1 MDDDARDGRLAHR
14 WVGLRTPRK
23 RVMGRGKGRSWGR
36 ECIDVA
42 GRGWMRTGGR
52 GSHGAKIGGRS
63 GHAATTLAASVGR
76 TQILRHICAGF
87 AASFSRGGRSGVQ
100 TASQPPHRVGSGWGQ
115 RGAQGNGRRGTR
127 EAARRRCER
136 GKQARNRML
145 DCQIGR
151 GYGAE
156 GRFPLVCV
164 RARGGAMG
172 SSLRGTRGPALTSQ
186 PTERAS
192 SHRNSALYIAP
203 RPLPPLLNAS
213 PSPQLPRLASQHP

>member
-1 MDDDARDGRLAHR
+1 MDADGGEGVTRGEDRGTVGARCDHVGGVGWKDANPATHLCRICGFFL
-14 WVGLRTPRK
+14 
-23 RVMGRGKGRSWGR
+23 KG
-36 ECIDVA
+36 
-42 GRGWMRTGGR
+42 
-52 GSHGAKIGGRS
+52 
-63 GHAATTLAASVGR
+63 
-76 TQILRHICAGF
+76 
-87 AASFSRGGRSGVQ
+87 GGRSGVR